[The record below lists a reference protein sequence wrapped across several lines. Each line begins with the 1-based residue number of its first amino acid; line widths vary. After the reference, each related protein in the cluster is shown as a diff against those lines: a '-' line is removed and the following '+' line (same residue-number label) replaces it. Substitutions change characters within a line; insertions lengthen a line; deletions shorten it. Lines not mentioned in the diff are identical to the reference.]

1 MATANNGGIAVELSG
16 KNNRLEVLSAHK
28 VRSALT
34 PLLEKIL
41 YTTDP
46 LDLDLDV
53 EYIFAEKVELKIDYN
68 CLNVYSELIRENSTF
83 LFIVEEAIEAFDNE
97 NPNYRKRFLRTIH
110 MKYKEAKREVMIE
123 NNINTRN
130 EVDVISCIKN
140 NSDILISS
148 VRNKIFD
155 DSFSNLDF
163 CVESLQMARDMIVC
177 YGFINCKILE
187 VPVE

>member
-1 MATANNGGIAVELSG
+1 
-16 KNNRLEVLSAHK
+16 
-28 VRSALT
+28 
-34 PLLEKIL
+34 
-41 YTTDP
+41 
-46 LDLDLDV
+46 
-53 EYIFAEKVELKIDYN
+53 
-68 CLNVYSELIRENSTF
+68 
-83 LFIVEEAIEAFDNE
+83 EAIEAFDNE

-130 EVDVISCIKN
+130 DVDVISCIKN